1 MRESNIDSTAVYH
14 TRARPAAGWGYV
26 SRAVVI
32 PTFEESES
40 APIAVQHV
48 QAATGADVLV
58 VDDSPDAA
66 TREAVETQ
74 TDAAVIDGPDEGLA
88 AAILHGIRTTTA
100 ERVAV
105 CDADL
110 QHPPGTVAQLLE
122 QLDDHDLAIGSRH
135 LVCGGVTD
143 EWPAH
148 RRAISYGGDLLAR
161 AAVPQTRWV
170 SDPMSGLFA
179 VRRDLVAGRDDLD
192 PVGYKALV
200 EVLARCPVQRIVE
213 VPFQFGD
220 REYGSSKLDWR
231 EHVRF
236 ARHLVRLVG
245 PSRSASVELSTASV
259 VPQSPPEVTASA
271 ES

>member
-1 MRESNIDSTAVYH
+1 VT
-14 TRARPAAGWGYV
+14 
-26 SRAVVI
+26 RAVVI
-32 PTFEESES
+32 PTFREPES
-40 APIAVQHV
+40 APIVVEHV

-58 VDDSPDAA
+58 VDDSPDNV
-66 TREAVETQ
+66 TRRAVETQ
-74 TDAAVIDGPDEGLA
+74 TDAAVIDGPGDGLA
-88 AAILHGIRTTTA
+88 SAILHGISTTTA
-100 ERVAV
+100 DRVAV

-135 LVCGGVTD
+135 LMSGGVTD
-143 EWPAH
+143 EWAAH

-179 VRRDLVAGRDDLD
+179 VRRDLVAARDDLN

-200 EVLARCPVQRIVE
+200 EILARCPVQRIVE

-220 REYGSSKLDWR
+220 REYGSSGLDWR

-236 ARHLVRLVG
+236 AQHLVRLIA

-259 VPQSPPEVTASA
+259 APQSPPEVGTSA
-271 ES
+271 E